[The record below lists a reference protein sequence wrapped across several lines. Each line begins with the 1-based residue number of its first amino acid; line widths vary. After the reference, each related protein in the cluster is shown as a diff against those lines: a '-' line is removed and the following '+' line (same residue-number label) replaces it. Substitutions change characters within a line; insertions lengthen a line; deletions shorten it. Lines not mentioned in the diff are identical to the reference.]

1 MMNANEVVSAIID
14 KLNSKFEV
22 LMGQPEIDGLIGNT
36 ITDEIT
42 TENYQT
48 IVPEY
53 LNAIA
58 ILTNAGKSL
67 HPFLKKALIIL
78 SNLDSI
84 SSDITI
90 MEEFKVCGVHRDL
103 LKNIY
108 IANNQITNQF
118 LDENKLVLIETLH
131 TNFEDFIISLKETDN
146 TSQKLLYIAKAILDN
161 FDFVLDDTIHRLIFL
176 SNCSETDIQNYT
188 ENKNELVAYL
198 KLCILSEGLTFHKHF
213 DLQNATPTQNLA
225 CDTTKIYSQYNEILY
240 ILSEYNHSNDLLNKY
255 FLLYTIIEN
264 FMYRKPIAQMLRDTA
279 EFSIRDF
286 KSFYS
291 KIDSGELEKLKDLFK
306 NIMDIQYPDGMTI
319 FNHINSKLTD
329 FKSNQNNDLS
339 KLIAFLKKIRVY
351 NKNFEL
357 DEAMLTSS
365 LKDKYFAEIVYQL
378 RNSTLHNTATEF
390 HITHYELA
398 KNQVIVD
405 FIRDFMIPILEKI
418 ILYMIFSNHTLIS
431 YDKNTFSLYSTEYT
445 EPIQ

>member
-1 MMNANEVVSAIID
+1 MMTANELVSAIIE
-14 KLNSKFEV
+14 KINSNFED
-22 LMGQPEIDGLIGNT
+22 LMSDSEIDELIGN
-36 ITDEIT
+36 IIPDEVT
-42 TENYQT
+42 TENYLI

-53 LNAIA
+53 LDAIS
-58 ILTNAGKSL
+58 ILINAGKPL
-67 HPFLKKALIIL
+67 HPFLKKLLIIL
-78 SNLDSI
+78 SVLDSI
-84 SSDITI
+84 DADITVL
-90 MEEFKVCGVHRDL
+90 EEFKVCGVHRDL

-108 IANNQITNQF
+108 IENNQISNQF
-118 LDENKLVLIETLH
+118 LDENKLILIEKLH
-131 TNFEDFIISLKETDN
+131 TNFQDFIESLKANND
-146 TSQKLLYIAKAILDN
+146 TSHKLLYTAKAILDN
-161 FDFVLDDTIHRLIFL
+161 FDCELDDDIHRLIFL
-176 SNCSETDIQNYT
+176 SNCSDLDINNYK
-188 ENKNELVAYL
+188 ENKNELIAYL

-213 DLQNATPTQNLA
+213 DLQNATPTQILT
-225 CDTTKIYSQYNEILY
+225 CDTTKVYSQYNEILY
-240 ILSEYNHSNDLLNKY
+240 IISEYNHSNDLLNKY

-306 NIMDIQYPDGMTI
+306 NIMEIEYSDGTKVY
-319 FNHINSKLTD
+319 NDINSRLTN
-329 FKSNQNNDLS
+329 FKSSQNNDLS

-357 DEAMLTSS
+357 DEAMLTGA

-398 KNQVIVD
+398 KNEVIVD
-405 FIRDFMIPILEKI
+405 FLRDFMIPILEKI
-418 ILYMIFSNHTLIS
+418 ILHMIFSNHALIS
-431 YDKNTFSLYSTEYT
+431 YDKNAFTLYNTEFL
-445 EPIQ
+445 EES